1 MAATKDMTTGAP
13 AKLLFVMGFHLG
25 IAGAAAA
32 TLIAQG
38 ISCIYCFVVLRR
50 VN

>member
-25 IAGAAAA
+25 IAGAAA